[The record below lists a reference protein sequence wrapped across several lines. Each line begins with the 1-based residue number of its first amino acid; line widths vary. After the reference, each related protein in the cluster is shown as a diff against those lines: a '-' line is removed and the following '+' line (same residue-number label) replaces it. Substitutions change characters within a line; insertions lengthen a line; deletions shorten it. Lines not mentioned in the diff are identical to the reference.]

1 MFSALE
7 YNNNKRSLCPSSN
20 AATHAWNLDTDQPE
34 LFVNRFFVFFLRP
47 FDFGPQPHLCIIRST
62 SVYIHPNER
71 NSVLYLIQSMHAT
84 GTQRIIWEEKK
95 KEREKKDLAKLLF
108 LHERLTYTDELL
120 AHLPAHPYFNLMTS
134 CLFIL
139 YMYKGLTWT
148 RLFVLA
154 YVFFLLPISMYKI
167 LSFFFPP
174 FHVMFHFHYLFLG
187 IELRLCIY
195 STCRVEG

>member
-1 MFSALE
+1 MPRAHNALYE
-7 YNNNKRSLCPSSN
+7 KR
-20 AATHAWNLDTDQPE
+20 
-34 LFVNRFFVFFLRP
+34 
-47 FDFGPQPHLCIIRST
+47 
-62 SVYIHPNER
+62 
-71 NSVLYLIQSMHAT
+71 
-84 GTQRIIWEEKK
+84 KK

-154 YVFFLLPISMYKI
+154 YVFFLLPISMYRI